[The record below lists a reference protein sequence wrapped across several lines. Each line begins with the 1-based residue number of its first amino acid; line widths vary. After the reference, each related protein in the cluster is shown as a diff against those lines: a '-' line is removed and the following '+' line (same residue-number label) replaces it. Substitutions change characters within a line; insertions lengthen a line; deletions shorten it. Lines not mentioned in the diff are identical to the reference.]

1 MNSKLFT
8 PFNQSLETFPM
19 DSPLLS
25 ITVQAAGFSIAS
37 TLLAQGIAMYQ
48 AQQMSTFNLISLFQ
62 FMVIAALM
70 TPPNYLFQKRLEEA
84 FPSKVLKENEKT
96 ATLSIPN
103 TVKKFL
109 LDQSAG
115 SFTNTVA
122 FILLVGLF
130 KGKSLDRIM
139 ADVQNVRPCH
149 QL

>member
-1 MNSKLFT
+1 
-8 PFNQSLETFPM
+8 M